1 MDIDLTV
8 LVVFLFVYGGMVLG
22 GIPGLALDRTGVAV
36 LGAIALTATGHTNLE
51 QAWKAMDVSTL
62 ALLLGLM
69 IVSVQF
75 RLGGFYTK
83 VVAYVANLPLSPY
96 VLLGATVWV
105 VGVLSSVLVNDIVCL
120 ATTPVVIEA
129 CAKRRLD
136 PVPFCLAIALSSN
149 VGSALTLVG
158 NPQNMLI
165 GQTLHL
171 SFSKY
176 LWDAS
181 VPVVLGLFCVWG
193 VIAFL
198 WRKKIFRQTLIPSLE
213 AIPFNAWQTTK
224 GLTVL
229 AGLLFVFLFTS
240 IPRGISALTAAGI
253 LFLSRKMASRRF
265 LGEVDWQLL
274 VLFGGLFVI
283 NDCVGRSGIPQ
294 MLVSELRALGIDMDS
309 GFWLFITTTVLSN
322 LVSNVPAVMLLL
334 PMSNHSQ
341 LGAILALSSTLAGNL
356 LLVGSIAN
364 LIVADQASLHG
375 VRITWKQHA
384 LVGIPITIITLCIA
398 GAWLAFLQ

>member
-8 LVVFLFVYGGMVLG
+8 LLVFLFVYGGMVLG

-120 ATTPVVIEA
+120 ATTPIVIEA

-274 VLFGGLFVI
+274 VY
-283 NDCVGRSGIPQ
+283 
-294 MLVSELRALGIDMDS
+294 
-309 GFWLFITTTVLSN
+309 
-322 LVSNVPAVMLLL
+322 
-334 PMSNHSQ
+334 
-341 LGAILALSSTLAGNL
+341 LAG
-356 LLVGSIAN
+356 
-364 LIVADQASLHG
+364 
-375 VRITWKQHA
+375 
-384 LVGIPITIITLCIA
+384 
-398 GAWLAFLQ
+398 FLS